1 MKMQLKPVVWPPLI
15 KSHRN
20 LPGWMLVRDVVLTLL
35 AWATLAYFLRE
46 PIALG
51 IDYFRY
57 PLFELNTTTLPDMAL
72 VWKRLRPFAE
82 LIVLAMVWLLVS
94 VQVWRKRALARNVCE
109 LPLALP
115 PDQHAAL
122 FGLDTRTL
130 LAWQQQRIQ
139 IVHFT
144 HDGAVDLGSIQR

>member
-1 MKMQLKPVVWPPLI
+1 MKVQLKPVVWPPLI
-15 KSHRN
+15 KSHHN
-20 LPGWMLVRDVVLTLL
+20 SPGSMLVCDVVLTLL
-35 AWATLAYFLRE
+35 AWAILAYFLRE
-46 PIALG
+46 PISLA

-72 VWKRLRPFAE
+72 VWKRLRPFIA

-94 VQVWRKRALARNVCE
+94 VQVWRKRALARNVRQP
-109 LPLALP
+109 PLALP
-115 PDQHAAL
+115 PDQHAGL
-122 FGLDTRTL
+122 FGLDTHTL

-144 HDGAVDLGSIQR
+144 HDGAIDLRSIQR